1 MKQTLT
7 VAKKYPAVHEYDAQR
22 ISKTYN
28 LEIFHKKKFVNFSK
42 KNENENSLKDI
53 VENV

>member
-7 VAKKYPAVHEYDAQR
+7 VAKKYPVVHEYDAQR

-28 LEIFHKKKFVNFSK
+28 RNISQKKFVNFSK